1 MPDAARRRDEIV
13 NGLSPPT
20 QAAIRKLDMIRAVH
34 GSYTESVGLLIQ
46 ELDAEIDR
54 LAEALVADD
63 QKRARLVTDALV
75 VAGQG
80 VE

>member
-1 MPDAARRRDEIV
+1 MPNERTRAEIV
-13 NGLSPPT
+13 DGLSRPAA
-20 QAAIRKLDMIRAVH
+20 AAIRKLDMIRAVH
-34 GSYTESVGLLIQ
+34 GSYTESVTLLIQ

>member
-1 MPDAARRRDEIV
+1 MPTDRTRTEIV
-13 NGLSPPT
+13 DGLSPPA
-20 QAAIRKLDMIRAVH
+20 AAIRKLDMIRAVH